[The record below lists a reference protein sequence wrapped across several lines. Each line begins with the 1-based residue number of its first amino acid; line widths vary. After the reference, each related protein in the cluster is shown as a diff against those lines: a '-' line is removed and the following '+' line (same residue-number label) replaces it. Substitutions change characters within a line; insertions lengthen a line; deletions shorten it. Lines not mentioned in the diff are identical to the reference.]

1 MGWEP
6 KPNPIF
12 YDNPLVDLQAVL
24 FYVPRWLWK
33 NWEAGKITALMMD
46 LDIGVVSE
54 VEKKQKKK
62 LLLDYLYDN
71 LKNHNWWAYR
81 YFFCELLAFCNII
94 GEKTVGFKSKA
105 CNLKLSFHFRSNVLN
120 GQIL

>member
-1 MGWEP
+1 
-6 KPNPIF
+6 
-12 YDNPLVDLQAVL
+12 
-24 FYVPRWLWK
+24 LWK

-81 YFFCELLAFCNII
+81 YFFCELLAFLNI
-94 GEKTVGFKSKA
+94 VGKKFIST
-105 CNLKLSFHFRSNVLN
+105 LDFIFELLHPIHVL
-120 GQIL
+120 

>member
-1 MGWEP
+1 M
-6 KPNPIF
+6 
-12 YDNPLVDLQAVL
+12 L
-24 FYVPRWLWK
+24 FYIPRWLWK

-81 YFFCELLAFCNII
+81 YFFCELLAFLNII
-94 GEKTVGFKSKA
+94 GRLVLHSTPQM
-105 CNLKLSFHFRSNVLN
+105 LSVSIFCAKVTCLHVLYTL
-120 GQIL
+120 IRFLMLLF

>member
-1 MGWEP
+1 
-6 KPNPIF
+6 
-12 YDNPLVDLQAVL
+12 
-24 FYVPRWLWK
+24 
-33 NWEAGKITALMMD
+33 MMD

-81 YFFCELLAFCNII
+81 YFFCELLAFLNII
-94 GEKTVGFKSKA
+94 GKIQNFLLNLWWAASFLMAGSKT
-105 CNLKLSFHFRSNVLN
+105 SFIFHDL
-120 GQIL
+120 

>member
-1 MGWEP
+1 MT
-6 KPNPIF
+6 NSLLF
-12 YDNPLVDLQAVL
+12 QAIL
-24 FYVPRWLWK
+24 FYIPRWLWK

-81 YFFCELLAFCNII
+81 YFFCELLALLNVI
-94 GEKTVGFKSKA
+94 GKKFDQSWKKLEFWEAGF
-105 CNLKLSFHFRSNVLN
+105 
-120 GQIL
+120 

>member
-1 MGWEP
+1 
-6 KPNPIF
+6 
-12 YDNPLVDLQAVL
+12 
-24 FYVPRWLWK
+24 
-33 NWEAGKITALMMD
+33 MMD

-81 YFFCELLAFCNII
+81 YFFCELLAFLNI
-94 GEKTVGFKSKA
+94 VGK
-105 CNLKLSFHFRSNVLN
+105 NQQILTGGVLN
-120 GQIL
+120 TNFLKSGYKTQEFVIF

>member
-1 MGWEP
+1 
-6 KPNPIF
+6 
-12 YDNPLVDLQAVL
+12 
-24 FYVPRWLWK
+24 
-33 NWEAGKITALMMD
+33 MD

-81 YFFCELLAFCNII
+81 YFFCEFLAFLNII
-94 GEKTVGFKSKA
+94 GKLIVP
-105 CNLKLSFHFRSNVLN
+105 CNERSHLQVEKLSIYCTSYEGFLFWCSRHSLESF
-120 GQIL
+120 I

>member
-1 MGWEP
+1 
-6 KPNPIF
+6 
-12 YDNPLVDLQAVL
+12 
-24 FYVPRWLWK
+24 
-33 NWEAGKITALMMD
+33 MMD

-81 YFFCELLAFCNII
+81 YFFCELLAFLNII
-94 GEKTVGFKSKA
+94 GKSSFFVGIKKNHA
-105 CNLKLSFHFRSNVLN
+105 NTNILIGFRSDVLD
-120 GQIL
+120 GQILRRCLLHIWIRGDSIC

>member
-1 MGWEP
+1 
-6 KPNPIF
+6 
-12 YDNPLVDLQAVL
+12 
-24 FYVPRWLWK
+24 
-33 NWEAGKITALMMD
+33 MMD

-81 YFFCELLAFCNII
+81 YFFCELLAFLNI
-94 GEKTVGFKSKA
+94 VGKFHLYYYVDVR
-105 CNLKLSFHFRSNVLN
+105 NLLHDMQEGGWFYITTSYRFYLLNVA
-120 GQIL
+120 

>member
-1 MGWEP
+1 M
-6 KPNPIF
+6 
-12 YDNPLVDLQAVL
+12 

-81 YFFCELLAFCNII
+81 YFFCEFLAFWNIV
-94 GEKTVGFKSKA
+94 GEYNSIVHNAGKA
-105 CNLKLSFHFRSNVLN
+105 RSTTFFPQPRFN
-120 GQIL
+120 

>member
-1 MGWEP
+1 
-6 KPNPIF
+6 
-12 YDNPLVDLQAVL
+12 
-24 FYVPRWLWK
+24 
-33 NWEAGKITALMMD
+33 MMD

-81 YFFCELLAFCNII
+81 YFFCELLAFLNI
-94 GEKTVGFKSKA
+94 VGKNQQIFNRWRFNNKFFKIW
-105 CNLKLSFHFRSNVLN
+105 L
-120 GQIL
+120 

>member
-1 MGWEP
+1 MH
-6 KPNPIF
+6 IF
-12 YDNPLVDLQAVL
+12 QLIPSFLRSFFFQAIL
-24 FYVPRWLWK
+24 FYIPRWLWK

-81 YFFCELLAFCNII
+81 YFFCELLAFCNIV
-94 GEKTVGFKSKA
+94 GESSSARESWAKKGGKSHARIAVLVDKTKK
-105 CNLKLSFHFRSNVLN
+105 KY
-120 GQIL
+120 

>member
-1 MGWEP
+1 MLRSP
-6 KPNPIF
+6 SSLQSIF
-12 YDNPLVDLQAVL
+12 FFEIPCNCNGSLMSQSIL
-24 FYVPRWLWK
+24 FYIPRWLWK

-46 LDIGVVSE
+46 LDVGVVSE

-81 YFFCELLAFCNII
+81 YFFCELLALLNVI
-94 GEKTVGFKSKA
+94 GD
-105 CNLKLSFHFRSNVLN
+105 
-120 GQIL
+120 